1 MGEKGQCLKWLRRSG
16 FLKLAKI
23 IEFSEFQ
30 RAYNCAIEKFFE
42 LDWCIMGNATLA
54 IPGDSVLKETK
65 IVVRALPLCPE
76 INLFLLE
83 EDYPK
88 EPVSHYEFTA
98 NIASPPYWAFC
109 WASGQALARF
119 ILDNRA
125 LVQDKKVLDFGAG
138 SGIAGIAAAKVG
150 ASSVIACDI
159 DPEARKAIQANA
171 DLNQVAIKTVGKLF
185 LSDQGSDFD
194 VVIAGDVC
202 YDRKNISWL
211 SSLASQCLILL
222 ADSRVKKFPEDLF
235 IPVTRFTVKTVP
247 DIFESEEFNEIIIYQ
262 SHGKD

>member
-1 MGEKGQCLKWLRRSG
+1 MRNS
-16 FLKLAKI
+16 
-23 IEFSEFQ
+23 
-30 RAYNCAIEKFFE
+30 
-42 LDWCIMGNATLA
+42 TLT
-54 IPGDSVLKETK
+54 IPSDRVLKETK
-65 IVVRALPLCPE
+65 IVVRNLPLCPE

-88 EPVSHYEFTA
+88 EPVSRFEFNA

-138 SGIAGIAAAKVG
+138 SGVAGIAAKKAG
-150 ASSVIACDI
+150 ACTVVACDS

-171 DLNQVAIKTVGKLF
+171 DLNQVAIKTVGELLCSNQDF
-185 LSDQGSDFD
+185 DFD

-202 YDRKNISWL
+202 YDQKNISWL
-211 SSLASQCLILL
+211 SSLASQRLILL
-222 ADSRVKKFPEDLF
+222 ADSRVKRFPEDLF
-235 IPVTRFTVKTVP
+235 MPVARFKVKTVP
-247 DIFESEEFNEIIIYQ
+247 DIFESEEFNDIIIYL
-262 SHGKD
+262 SHVKDYSGPALSC

>member
-1 MGEKGQCLKWLRRSG
+1 VNG
-16 FLKLAKI
+16 FLKVSEI
-23 IEFSEFQ
+23 IDFSDIHDGITFRRTE
-30 RAYNCAIEKFFE
+30 NFFE
-42 LDWCIMGNATLA
+42 LVLWFMKTTTLA
-54 IPGDSVLKETK
+54 IPSDRVLKETK
-65 IVVRALPLCPE
+65 IAIRNLPLCPE

-88 EPVSHYEFTA
+88 EPVSRFEFNA

-138 SGIAGIAAAKVG
+138 SGVAGIAAAKAG
-150 ASSVIACDI
+150 ARTVVACDS

-171 DLNQVAIKTVGKLF
+171 GLNQAAITAVGEIV
-185 LSDQGSDFD
+185 LSDQDFDFD

-202 YDRKNISWL
+202 YDQKNMSWL
-211 SSLASQCLILL
+211 SSVASQCFILL
-222 ADSRVKKFPEDLF
+222 ADSRVKRFSEDLF
-235 IPVTRFTVKTVP
+235 TPAARFTVKTVP
-247 DIFESEEFNEIIIYQ
+247 DIFEAEEFNDIIIYH
-262 SHGKD
+262 SHVKDYSGPVLFR

>member
-1 MGEKGQCLKWLRRSG
+1 MVLWFMR
-16 FLKLAKI
+16 
-23 IEFSEFQ
+23 
-30 RAYNCAIEKFFE
+30 
-42 LDWCIMGNATLA
+42 NAALT
-54 IPGDSVLKETK
+54 IPSDSVLKETK
-65 IVVRALPLCPE
+65 IAARNLLLCPE

-88 EPVSHYEFTA
+88 EPVSRFEFNA
-98 NIASPPYWAFC
+98 NIVSPPYWAFC

-138 SGIAGIAAAKVG
+138 SGVAGIAAAKAG
-150 ASSVIACDI
+150 ARNVVACDI

-171 DLNQVAIKTVGKLF
+171 GLNQAAITTVGEIVF
-185 LSDQGSDFD
+185 SDQDFDFD

-211 SSLASQCLILL
+211 SSLASQCFILL
-222 ADSRVKKFPEDLF
+222 ADSRVKRFPEELF
-235 IPVTRFTVKTVP
+235 IPVARFKVKTVP
-247 DIFESEEFNEIIIYQ
+247 DIFESEEFNDIIIYHSQ
-262 SHGKD
+262 LKDYSGPAFSR

>member
-1 MGEKGQCLKWLRRSG
+1 MRNSPL
-16 FLKLAKI
+16 
-23 IEFSEFQ
+23 
-30 RAYNCAIEKFFE
+30 
-42 LDWCIMGNATLA
+42 T
-54 IPGDSVLKETK
+54 IPSDSVLKKTK
-65 IVVRALPLCPE
+65 ITVRNLPLCPE

-88 EPVSHYEFTA
+88 DPVSRFEFNA

-125 LVQDKKVLDFGAG
+125 LVRDKKVLDFGAG
-138 SGIAGIAAAKVG
+138 SGVAGIAAAKAG
-150 ASSVIACDI
+150 ARYVVACDS

-171 DLNQVAIKTVGKLF
+171 ALNQAAITTVGEIVF
-185 LSDQGSDFD
+185 SAQDFGFD

-202 YDRKNISWL
+202 YDRKNISRL

-222 ADSRVKKFPEDLF
+222 ADSRVKRFPENLF
-235 IPVTRFTVKTVP
+235 IPVARFKVKTVP
-247 DIFESEEFNEIIIYQ
+247 DIFEPEEFNDIIIYQ
-262 SHGKD
+262 SQVKDFSAPAVSG

>member
-1 MGEKGQCLKWLRRSG
+1 MK
-16 FLKLAKI
+16 
-23 IEFSEFQ
+23 
-30 RAYNCAIEKFFE
+30 
-42 LDWCIMGNATLA
+42 NATLS
-54 IPGDSVLKETK
+54 IPSDSVLKKTK
-65 IVVRALPLCPE
+65 IVVRNLPLCPE

-83 EDYPK
+83 ENYPK
-88 EPVSHYEFTA
+88 EPVSPYEFTA

-138 SGIAGIAAAKVG
+138 SGVAGIAAAKAG
-150 ASSVIACDI
+150 ARAVVACDI
-159 DPEARKAIQANA
+159 DPAARKAIQANA
-171 DLNQVAIKTVGKLF
+171 DLNQATIATVGVF
-185 LSDQGSDFD
+185 DRDFDFD

-222 ADSRVKKFPEDLF
+222 ADSRVKRFPEDLF
-235 IPVTRFTVKTVP
+235 MPAARFKVKTAP
-247 DIFESEEFNEIIIYQ
+247 DIFESEEFNDIIIYHSQ
-262 SHGKD
+262 SKDYSGPAFSRCWKT

>member
-1 MGEKGQCLKWLRRSG
+1 MR
-16 FLKLAKI
+16 
-23 IEFSEFQ
+23 
-30 RAYNCAIEKFFE
+30 
-42 LDWCIMGNATLA
+42 NAALA
-54 IPGDSVLKETK
+54 IRNDSVLKETK
-65 IVVRALPLCPE
+65 IVARPLPLCSE

-88 EPVSHYEFTA
+88 EPVSRFEFNA

-138 SGIAGIAAAKVG
+138 SGVAGIAAAKAG
-150 ASSVIACDI
+150 ACTVVACDI

-171 DLNQVAIKTVGKLF
+171 DLNQVTITTLEEIIF
-185 LSDQGSDFD
+185 SDQDFDFD

-202 YDRKNISWL
+202 YDQKNISWL
-211 SSLASQCLILL
+211 SSLALQCFILL
-222 ADSRVKKFPEDLF
+222 ADSRVKRFPEDLF
-235 IPVTRFTVKTVP
+235 TPVARFKVKTVP
-247 DIFESEEFNEIIIYQ
+247 DIYESEEFNDIIIYN
-262 SHGKD
+262 SHVKDYSGPALSR

>member
-1 MGEKGQCLKWLRRSG
+1 MR
-16 FLKLAKI
+16 
-23 IEFSEFQ
+23 
-30 RAYNCAIEKFFE
+30 NV
-42 LDWCIMGNATLA
+42 TLT
-54 IPGDSVLKETK
+54 IPIDRVLKETK
-65 IVVRALPLCPE
+65 IAVRNLPLCPE

-88 EPVSHYEFTA
+88 EPVSRFEFNA

-138 SGIAGIAAAKVG
+138 SGVAGIAAAKAG
-150 ASSVIACDI
+150 ARTVVAYDI
-159 DPEARKAIQANA
+159 DPAARNAIQANA
-171 DLNQVAIKTVGKLF
+171 DLNQAAITTVGEIVF
-185 LSDQGSDFD
+185 SDQDFDFD

-211 SSLASQCLILL
+211 SSLASQCSILL
-222 ADSRVKKFPEDLF
+222 ADSRVKRFPEELF
-235 IPVTRFTVKTVP
+235 MPVARFMVKTVP
-247 DIFESEEFNEIIIYQ
+247 DIFESEEFNDIIIYYSQ
-262 SHGKD
+262 LKNFSGPALSP